1 MAQKIY
7 YEQMAELAAQSLY
20 TQGPDT
26 QDFESVTF
34 SLPQDKVGEL
44 RAKIHELIKSLGG
57 SHNPGDS
64 VYQLNVQLFA
74 LTRCEERAT
83 APVVRREETAA

>member
-1 MAQKIY
+1 
-7 YEQMAELAAQSLY
+7 MAELAAQSLY

-74 LTRCEERAT
+74 LTKTPEAA